1 MSLFQSIILGVVQ
14 GVTEFLPVSSS
25 GHLVLVNYYF
35 GWGEQ
40 LPPYVTFATNTGTLL
55 SVLVAL
61 WGDVWDAASGF
72 FRGMFSRD
80 FLRGK
85 VDPEI
90 RREEGWAMAIWVIVA
105 SIPTV
110 VIGLF
115 LRPYFE
121 NLNAVVPVS
130 IALIVTGFILW
141 FTPKTGPKDDAR
153 KLSAKDAILAGLAQ
167 GLAIFPGVSRSGT
180 TISAL
185 LWLGASKSLAPRFSF
200 LMYLVA
206 SLGVAILTIP
216 EVRGEDLEFIPF
228 LGMFFSSFIVGYL
241 SILWLFRIL
250 RRGQFRLFAP
260 YVWGISVVTLLL
272 FYFR

>member
-1 MSLFQSIILGVVQ
+1 MTLFQSIILGIVQ

-61 WGDVWDAASGF
+61 WGDVWAAASSF
-72 FRGMFSRD
+72 FRG
-80 FLRGK
+80 L
-85 VDPEI
+85 VNPEA

-110 VIGLF
+110 IMGLT

-121 NLNAVVPVS
+121 DLNAVVPVC

-153 KLSAKDAILAGLAQ
+153 KLSAKDAILSGLAQ
-167 GLAIFPGVSRSGT
+167 GLAIFPGISRSGT
-180 TISAL
+180 TISAM
-185 LWLGASKSLAPRFSF
+185 LWLGASKRLAPRFSF

-206 SLGVAILTIP
+206 SVGVAILTVP
-216 EVRGEDLEFIPF
+216 EVMGEELEFIPF
-228 LGMFFSSFIVGYL
+228 LGMFISSFVVGYL

-250 RRGQFRLFAP
+250 RRGQFRFFAP
-260 YVWGISVVTLLL
+260 YVWGISVLTLLL
-272 FYFR
+272 FFLR